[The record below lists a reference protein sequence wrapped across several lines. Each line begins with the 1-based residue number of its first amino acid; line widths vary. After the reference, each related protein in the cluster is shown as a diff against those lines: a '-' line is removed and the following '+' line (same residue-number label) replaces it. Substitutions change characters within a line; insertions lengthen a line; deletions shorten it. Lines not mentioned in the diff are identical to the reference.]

1 MNKYIFLVGIL
12 LVCIYFGNVQEGL
25 MEKGPY
31 EVRRYIPIP
40 HYATGPFMHL
50 TSQLSPSAYMGHNEQ
65 LGY

>member
-31 EVRRYIPIP
+31 GSSSLYSYTTLCNWTI
-40 HYATGPFMHL
+40 YAFNFSIITKCIYG
-50 TSQLSPSAYMGHNEQ
+50 T
-65 LGY
+65 